1 MGDKLTVDKV
11 FADNLGTAIGGCV
24 RDQSVTLFS
33 SDIARAAGVPWN
45 PIPFFGRA
53 EKTRFRARWAALLQG
68 VGLWAALTAI
78 PELAAEEKLSRKVS
92 SQMQAYTDAIL
103 KSPLLEALSE
113 AEVRDYTL
121 LRQRFMRLGASPE
134 ASKDAFAR
142 SRERARPKPRSNT
155 PAGSRKKSAPP
166 IPSSRSSPTPARRNR
181 SPTNALRRRSPDPQG
196 KERSF
201 QTL

>member
-53 EKTRFRARWAALLQG
+53 EKTRFRAR
-68 VGLWAALTAI
+68 WAALTAI

-142 SRERARPKPRSNT
+142 AFLSALSGKSPAETSLEHTRRLSEEIGAAYSLFTKLSNACKAEPLSYERASK
-155 PAGSRKKSAPP
+155 KKS
-166 IPSSRSSPTPARRNR
+166 
-181 SPTNALRRRSPDPQG
+181 
-196 KERSF
+196 
-201 QTL
+201 